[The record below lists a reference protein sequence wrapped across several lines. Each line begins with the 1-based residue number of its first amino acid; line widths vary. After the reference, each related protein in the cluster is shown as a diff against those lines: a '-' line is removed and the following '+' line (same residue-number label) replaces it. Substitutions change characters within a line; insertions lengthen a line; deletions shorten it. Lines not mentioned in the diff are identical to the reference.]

1 MLIFVLLH
9 LNNMNYQNFLKE
21 IVYRFDQTGNQNDA
35 HEFLVFLLDNLNL
48 EMIKIESKY
57 KDLFNNKNNLL
68 SNNNNDEGEWE
79 EVKKGGKRM
88 KQINS
93 IEHFEISELGKIFQG
108 IIKQDISEKGKS
120 ISNCQIEPFFILG
133 LNVESKTLNGMLDIF
148 FSRKKIEDSE
158 KYTQT
163 FIEKLPN
170 ILIIR
175 VKGFYYDKKIFQI
188 IKIRDPLI
196 FDEVL
201 DIKKS
206 YFSPFLQNEN
216 FKYELIGLI
225 VHKGNQANEGHYICY
240 CKDNE
245 TKNWYYL
252 DDSKV
257 ISVGN
262 ETIHNLRPY
271 VMFFRKI

>member
-1 MLIFVLLH
+1 
-9 LNNMNYQNFLKE
+9 
-21 IVYRFDQTGNQNDA
+21 
-35 HEFLVFLLDNLNL
+35 
-48 EMIKIESKY
+48 MIKIESKY
-57 KDLFNNKNNLL
+57 KGLFNNKNNLL

-175 VKGFYYDKKIFQI
+175 VKGFYYDKKIFKI
-188 IKIRDPLI
+188 IKIRDSLI

-216 FKYELIGLI
+216 YKYELIGLI
-225 VHKGNQANEGHYICY
+225 IHKGNQANEGHYICY